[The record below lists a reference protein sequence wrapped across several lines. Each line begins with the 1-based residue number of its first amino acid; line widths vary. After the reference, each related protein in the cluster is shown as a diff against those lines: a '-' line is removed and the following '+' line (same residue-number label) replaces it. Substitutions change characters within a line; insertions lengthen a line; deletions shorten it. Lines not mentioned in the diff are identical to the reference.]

1 MSDTASGCGILG
13 VGVVYWVWYTGCGIL
28 GVGVVYWVW
37 YTGCGCGTLGV
48 GVTLGIV
55 HPCRL

>member
-1 MSDTASGCGILG
+1 MYQKGISPFGITCSERVLLILR
-13 VGVVYWVWYTGCGIL
+13 VGVVYWVW
-28 GVGVVYWVW
+28 VW
-37 YTGCGCGTLGV
+37 FLGV